1 MYCDNID
8 ECFKQ
13 ITAYFNGRSTGY
25 AMLVDTENIGIY
37 NEVIQRLEADKSKK
51 CVFASDNCQ
60 KNELP
65 NIDVCI
71 STICKSGDYVLV
83 GSSQALML
91 KSENDLE
98 NHVDTLLEQSITGH
112 ALVILNYCRR
122 YIEKF
127 ENRDPRIKNRT
138 LLVKGD
144 ESPIPKIEIV
154 KGNMYLANN
163 PFNGINRLLAYL
175 ERMTEVQLEQHRTL
189 PVKTRFDKKFFSES
203 IYQVTEINSIYDVL
217 AKNYSDIAGST
228 AKNYGSEEQWGW
240 LSEKMID
247 KKSLSEVV
255 GEELGI
261 TTNFETIIQEI
272 ENQKEPH
279 KSWLFWLAIKAFGT
293 RSAYLNLVISKS
305 KSLSD
310 FEEGIYLD
318 LISIDMNDSAFEK
331 LYKER
336 KILLDRLP
344 ENLPLVAKYCE
355 KIGRYQKDAVFYLT
369 DSTENEQFEFVK
381 CLSLYDYTDEELYKV
396 VNHFSTTLSSY
407 LQKFEFDSVN
417 TKVSESDVGL
427 RELLTQYFQEYKVQ
441 KITNRIHTDFE
452 VKVNNYAKERPY
464 NKLRPRSNIVAQL
477 DKNDSELFFFDA
489 LGVEYLSFIKAKCEQ
504 YGLIIE
510 TQIGHCEL
518 PSITEK
524 NKDFIQYFGGNYK
537 KIDELDELKHHS
549 QIYDYEKRK
558 EPIHLF
564 RELEIIDEQLR
575 RIQSLLVQ
583 DCMKKAI
590 IVSDHGASRLAVI
603 SGEQNKTT
611 LKLDEKSQHSG
622 RCCPTDPN
630 PQIENAAYENGF
642 AVLANYERF
651 QGGRRANVEV
661 HGGASLEEV
670 LVPIIVLSKKP
681 ENVEYCFTN
690 PIILLKQ
697 KDVAT
702 LTLYCNIPMNKPRIL
717 VGQKFFDGEFVAD
730 RKHALFTMPEL
741 KRSRDYVAELYDGD
755 ASLSVSLEFKIQK
768 SMGQEV
774 DLFA

>member
-1 MYCDNID
+1 MYCDNIE
-8 ECFKQ
+8 ECFRQ
-13 ITAYFNGRSTGY
+13 ISAYFNGRSTGY
-25 AMLVDTENIGIY
+25 AMLVDTENVGIY
-37 NEVIQRLEADKSKK
+37 SEVIQRLEADKSKE
-51 CVFASDNCQ
+51 CVFVSDNCQ

-65 NIDVCI
+65 NIDICI
-71 STICKSGDYVLV
+71 STISKNGDYVLV

-98 NHVDTLLEQSITGH
+98 NHVDILLEQSITGH

-144 ESPIPKIEIV
+144 ESPIPKIEII
-154 KGNMYLANN
+154 KGNMYLTDN
-163 PFNGINRLLAYL
+163 PINGINRLLAYL
-175 ERMTEVQLEQHRTL
+175 ERMTEMQLEQHKIL
-189 PVKTRFDKKFFSES
+189 PVKTRFDKNFFSKS
-203 IYQVTEINSIYDVL
+203 VFQVTGINSIYDVL
-217 AKNYSDIAGST
+217 AKKYPDIAGST
-228 AKNYGSEEQWGW
+228 DKNYGLDEQWGW
-240 LSEKMID
+240 LSEKIIG

-255 GEELGI
+255 EEELGI
-261 TTNFETIIQEI
+261 TSNFETIIQEI
-272 ENQKEPH
+272 ENQNDPH
-279 KSWLFWLAIKAFGT
+279 KRWLFWLSIKAFGT
-293 RSAYLNLVISKS
+293 KNAYLNLVISKS
-305 KSLSD
+305 RSLSD
-310 FEEGIYLD
+310 FEQGIYLD
-318 LISIDMNDSAFEK
+318 LISVDLNDPSFEK
-331 LYKER
+331 LYRER
-336 KILLDRLP
+336 KALLDRLP
-344 ENLPLVAKYCE
+344 ENLLLVAKYCE
-355 KIGRYQKDAVFYLT
+355 KIGVFQKDAVYYLT

-381 CLSLYDYTDEELYKV
+381 CLSLYDYTDDELYKV
-396 VNHFSTTLSSY
+396 VNHFSSLLSLY
-407 LQKFEFDSVN
+407 LKQFIFDSVN
-417 TKVSESDVGL
+417 TKVSEADAGL
-427 RELLTQYFQEYKVQ
+427 RDTLTQYFQEYKVQ
-441 KITNRIHTDFE
+441 KLTNRIHVDFE
-452 VKVNNYAKERPY
+452 QKVNNYAKERPY
-464 NKLRPRSNIVAQL
+464 NKLKPRSNIVAQL
-477 DKNDSELFFFDA
+477 DRNDSELFFFDA
-489 LGVEYLSFIKAKCEQ
+489 LGVEYLAFIKAKCEQ
-504 YGLIIE
+504 YGLVIE

-524 NKDFIQYFGGNYK
+524 NKEFIQYFGGNYK

-549 QIYDYEKRK
+549 QVYDYERRK

-583 DCMKKAI
+583 ECITKAV

-611 LKLDEKSQHSG
+611 LKLEEKSQHSG
-622 RCCPTDPN
+622 RCCPVDED
-630 PQIENAAYENGF
+630 PQIINAAYEDGF

-651 QGGRRANVEV
+651 QGGRKANVEV

-690 PIILLKQ
+690 PIIILKQ

-717 VGQKFFDGEFVAD
+717 IGQRFYDGEFVAD
-730 RKHALFTMPEL
+730 RKHAIFTMPEI

-755 ASLSVSLEFKIQK
+755 ISLSASLEFKIQK